1 MSYNFRELCTRM
13 LAACNSYLFFTD
25 AETTTA
31 SQRAERLNGVL
42 KEASLALSTLASED
56 PTNTPSGQGPESRLT
71 SENLAWVDEKL
82 KEPGWARQ
90 FLISAGLLDSEGHW
104 NRSYWPDD
112 GEAGNT
118 LGYYMDHPEFYCDPK
133 EEGGVRSVYSRDK
146 KTDQE
151 VFDVQSNKPARSEI
165 LSWIEDRSSWG
176 SDDYLGRV
184 ALIVEEALAH
194 WSPKTRREGRFP
206 GLPSLVK
213 HAIVKG

>member
-1 MSYNFRELCTRM
+1 MQ
-13 LAACNSYLFFTD
+13 D
-25 AETTTA
+25 
-31 SQRAERLNGVL
+31 V
-42 KEASLALSTLASED
+42 SLALGETDCEAEHKGGEMLFK
-56 PTNTPSGQGPESRLT
+56 QR
-71 SENLAWVDEKL
+71 VDE
-82 KEPGWARQ
+82 
-90 FLISAGLLDSEGHW
+90 D
-104 NRSYWPDD
+104 
-112 GEAGNT
+112 GNT
-118 LGYYMDHPEFYCDPK
+118 LGYYIDHPGFYCDLE
-133 EEGGVRSVYSRDK
+133 EEGGVWSVYFRDK

-151 VFDVQSNKPARSEI
+151 VFEEQSNKPARSEI

>member
-1 MSYNFRELCTRM
+1 MSYNFRELCSRM

-31 SQRAERLNGVL
+31 SQRAERLNGAL
-42 KEASLALSTLASED
+42 KEASLALRTPVSED
-56 PTNTPSGQGPESRLT
+56 PF
-71 SENLAWVDEKL
+71 DIFL
-82 KEPGWARQ
+82 KMRV
-90 FLISAGLLDSEGHW
+90 
-104 NRSYWPDD
+104 
-112 GEAGNT
+112 GEDGNT
-118 LGYYMDHPEFYCDPK
+118 SGYYIDHPEFYCDL
-133 EEGGVRSVYSRDK
+133 EEEKGVWSVYFRDK

-151 VFDVQSNKPARSEI
+151 VFEEQSNKPARSEI

-194 WSPKTRREGRFP
+194 WSPKTRRDGRFP

>member
-1 MSYNFRELCTRM
+1 M

-31 SQRAERLNGVL
+31 SQRAERLEGVL
-42 KEASLALSTLASED
+42 KEASLALSTLVSED
-56 PTNTPSGQGPESRLT
+56 PTYIPSGQGPESRLT

-90 FLISAGLLDSEGHW
+90 FLISAGILDSDGHW

-118 LGYYMDHPEFYCDPK
+118 LGYYMDHPEFYCDLK
-133 EEGGVRSVYSRDK
+133 EDVVVQSVYSGGQE
-146 KTDQE
+146 TDQD
-151 VFDVQSNKPARSEI
+151 VFEEQSNKPTRSEI
-165 LSWIEDRSSWG
+165 LSWIEDRSAWG

-184 ALIVEEALAH
+184 ALIVEEALAY
-194 WSPKTRREGRFP
+194 WSPKSRRGAVSPPRFAEEKP
-206 GLPSLVK
+206 L
-213 HAIVKG
+213 